1 MNHVYT
7 TETLGKELKKEQ
19 KTLCKGFS
27 NKNFKYIPVHWVKC
41 QAKSGKLMFVANH
54 TIVDW
59 GTHSMWLS
67 NCSDDINSTMCDY
80 ATQVAWDVTNTTM
93 EHYHDRGLL
102 GWLDSGMAPLILEL
116 SLINRLGLNNGTS
129 GNLLWTLKTLGF
141 GPDFSQG
148 PIVATAIISFTRIN
162 HILYKP
168 MFHFLLL

>member
-1 MNHVYT
+1 MLLGLFTALSLSMNHVYT

-67 NCSDDINSTMCDY
+67 NCSEDITSSMCDY

-129 GNLLWTLKTLGF
+129 GNLL
-141 GPDFSQG
+141 
-148 PIVATAIISFTRIN
+148 
-162 HILYKP
+162 
-168 MFHFLLL
+168 